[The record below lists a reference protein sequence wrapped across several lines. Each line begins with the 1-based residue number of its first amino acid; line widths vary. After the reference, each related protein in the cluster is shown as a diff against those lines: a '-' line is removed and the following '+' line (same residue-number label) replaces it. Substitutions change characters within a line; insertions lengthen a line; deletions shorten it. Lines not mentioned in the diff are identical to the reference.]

1 MSHITKTLPH
11 AEGPLF
17 LTDGGLET
25 SLIFHEGVD
34 LPHFA
39 AFLLL
44 RTEDGRRRLEG
55 YFERYLEIAARDGA
69 GFVLESPTWRASSDW
84 AERLA
89 VPPEELDRLN
99 RASIDMLKALRGR
112 WETKVAPI
120 VVSGCL
126 GPRGDGYDPR
136 EVMGEAEAQA
146 YHAAQV
152 RSFAE
157 AGADMVSAITMTN
170 VPESIGLVRAARA
183 RHMPCVVSFTLETDG
198 RLPTGQP
205 LGEAIV
211 AVDAATGSWP
221 RYYMINCAH
230 PSHFEDAL
238 DKGGAWLRRLGGVRA
253 NASRR
258 SHQELND
265 APDLDDGDPET
276 LGREYAGLL
285 ARHPQIR
292 VFGGCCGTDERHV
305 ACISRACRSLPA
317 SAA

>member
-1 MSHITKTLPH
+1 MTKPLPH
-11 AEGPLF
+11 RNGPLF

-25 SLIFHEGVD
+25 TLIFHEGED

-44 RTEDGRRRLEG
+44 STPQGRRKLES

-84 AERLA
+84 AERLG
-89 VPPEELDRLN
+89 VPLDELESMNRSSIALLEE
-99 RASIDMLKALRGR
+99 LRGR
-112 WETKVAPI
+112 WERKVAPI
-120 VVSGCL
+120 VISGCL

-136 EVMGEAEAQA
+136 EIMTVAEAQA
-146 YHAAQV
+146 YHARQV
-152 RSFAE
+152 SSFAD

-170 VPESIGLVRAARA
+170 LPEAIGIVRAARA
-183 RHMPCVVSFTLETDG
+183 RHMPCVISFTVETDG

-205 LGEAIV
+205 LGEAIA
-211 AVDAATGSWP
+211 AVDAATAGWP

-238 DKGGAWLRRLGGVRA
+238 AKGGAWLQRIGGLRA

-265 APDLDDGDPET
+265 SPDLDDGDPQA
-276 LGREYAGLL
+276 LGREHAELL
-285 ARHPQIR
+285 ARHPQVR

-305 ACISRACRSLPA
+305 ACISQACRALA
-317 SAA
+317 AVSAA